1 MCWGEV
7 DGPHSNGQSLHT
19 GLAEQPGCSS
29 ERWGGKQGPASSS
42 DALCRV
48 PEARSPGSAQ
58 PPHSPSSHEMPH
70 GLTLS
75 ITFSLSGCSSL
86 HLLTP
91 LDDHMAPSHFLHFI
105 TVSSMDHF
113 MPLRPPNFCCV
124 AEGLLELTSRLAG
137 SPPFLTCTFSPN
149 TSFSFCCFSS
159 CWLRISYLGNVFC
172 EKPR

>member
-1 MCWGEV
+1 MGRTAMANPCTWGWQSSQAAPRR
-7 DGPHSNGQSLHT
+7 GGQGSRDLPPLLMHCVVSQRHAPLALPNHPT
-19 GLAEQPGCSS
+19 G
-29 ERWGGKQGPASSS
+29 
-42 DALCRV
+42 
-48 PEARSPGSAQ
+48 
-58 PPHSPSSHEMPH
+58 PPHMRCPMSPSH
-70 GLTLS
+70 LS

-113 MPLRPPNFCCV
+113 MPPRPPNFCCV